1 MEKAFQKLD
10 DWLAV
15 EKMPN
20 GKKRVLRAAMTLFS
34 QQGYDGTSTAQIA
47 ELSQMS
53 QATIFKYFK
62 SKEDLLLFI
71 IKPMIE
77 HILPAYGKSFAQQ
90 LQGSGDDLASLVHFI
105 VFDRY
110 QFLVQNKDVAII
122 LISQLL
128 INDEIKNM
136 LFEEIQSMKDIFID
150 NVWQPL
156 VKTRELRDDLDLL
169 QFLRTVIGQI
179 LLYFLQSQRILQIDD
194 QQQIESDLLKIERS
208 IILAVKK

>member
-1 MEKAFQKLD
+1 MEKAFQDLD

-20 GKKRVLRAAMTLFS
+20 GKRKVLKAAITLFS
-34 QQGYDGTSTAQIA
+34 QQGYDGTSTAQIS

-77 HILPAYGKSFAQQ
+77 HILPVYGVSFAQH
-90 LQGSGDDLASLVHFI
+90 LKENGDDLTSLVHFI

-128 INDEIKNM
+128 INDEIKDM
-136 LFEEIQSMKDIFID
+136 LFNEIQLLKDIFVD
-150 NVWQPL
+150 SVWKPL
-156 VKTRELRDDLDLL
+156 VGTGELRDDLDMI
-169 QFLRTVIGQI
+169 QFLRTVLGQI
-179 LLYFLQSQRILQIDD
+179 LLYFLQSQRILQITDEN
-194 QQQIESDLLKIERS
+194 QIKGDLEKIERS
-208 IILAVKK
+208 IILSIKK

>member
-1 MEKAFQKLD
+1 MEKAFQDLD

-20 GKKRVLRAAMTLFS
+20 GKKRVLQAAVTLFS

-47 ELSQMS
+47 EMSKMS

-62 SKEDLLLFI
+62 SKEELLLFI
-71 IKPMIE
+71 VKPLIE
-77 HILPAYGKSFAQQ
+77 HILPGYGKSFAQE
-90 LQGSGDDLASLVHFI
+90 LQNNGDDLESLIHFI
-105 VFDRY
+105 VFNRY
-110 QFLVQNKDVAII
+110 QFLVQNKDAAII

-136 LFEEIQSMKDIFID
+136 LFNEIQVMKDIFID
-150 NVWQPL
+150 NVWKPL
-156 VKTRELRDDLDLL
+156 VKTGELRDDLDLL

-194 QQQIESDLLKIERS
+194 QKQIESDLIKIEHTV
-208 IILAVKK
+208 ILAIKK